1 MDAPSM
7 HDPFVF
13 VMDPSHYIF
22 MAEHYAER
30 QEIILELEKARRE
43 NRLDTCRECI
53 DSFMHRT
60 GRDDASKALLQLCR
74 CARFIR
80 EVKAQIGYTGRSVD
94 QRTREDLLSLLKGYV
109 DLIQPAAV
117 IGRYGCS
124 FGKESVKIR
133 GLKEPIRSRSLCR
146 FFTGRLRAEEDE
158 DEEYATYES
167 DGGSTAPPGE
177 CCLFAATIGPGI
189 DGEVARL
196 LDKGEHY
203 RALILNGI
211 GAAAA
216 DMVGL
221 DIELY
226 LNREGDRPDEQW
238 RRFHVGYGDFKL
250 EEQRRLFGLLD
261 PGRIGIELNESCVMI
276 PEKSVSGMVALKR
289 SAK

>member
-13 VMDPSHYIF
+13 AMDPSHYLY
-22 MAEHYAER
+22 MGEHYAKR
-30 QEIILELEKARRE
+30 QEIILEIEKARRE
-43 NRLDTCRECI
+43 NCLTSCGDCI
-53 DSFMHRT
+53 QSFMDRT
-60 GRDDASKALLQLCR
+60 GGSDASKALRQLGR

-80 EVKAQIGYTGRSVD
+80 EVKAQIGYTGRPVD
-94 QRTREDLLSLLKGYV
+94 QRTREDLLILLKEYV
-109 DLIQPAAV
+109 ELIRPAAV
-117 IGRYGCS
+117 MARFECS
-124 FGKESVKIR
+124 FGKESVKIH
-133 GLKEPIRSRSLCR
+133 GLGEPIRSRSLCR
-146 FFTGRLRAEEDE
+146 FFTGRLRAGGDE
-158 DEEYATYES
+158 DEEYASYES
-167 DGGSTAPPGE
+167 EGGATAPPKE
-177 CCLFAATIGPGI
+177 CYLFAATIGPGI
-189 DGEVARL
+189 DHEVARL
-196 LDKGEHY
+196 SDKGEHY

-226 LNREGDRPDEQW
+226 LNREGNRPDEQW

-276 PEKSVSGMVALKR
+276 PEKSVSGMAALKR